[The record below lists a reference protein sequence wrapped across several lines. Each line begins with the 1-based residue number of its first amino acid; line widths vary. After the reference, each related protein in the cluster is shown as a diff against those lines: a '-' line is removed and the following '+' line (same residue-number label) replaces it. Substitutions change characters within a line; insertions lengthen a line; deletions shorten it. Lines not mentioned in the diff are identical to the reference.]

1 MAKEPDD
8 VVVRI
13 LREIQATLGN
23 HGRALGHHTRELE
36 KLGIGQK
43 EIRESIVTAL
53 GLSAHAN
60 VRNDLMEDRIGK
72 LEAMI
77 DEFEDLRTRVSRL
90 ESHEA

>member
-1 MAKEPDD
+1 MAKEPED

-13 LREIQATLGN
+13 LREIQATLG
-23 HGRALGHHTRELE
+23 HQGRTLDHHTRELE
-36 KLGIGQK
+36 KLGVGQK

-72 LEAMI
+72 IEAMI
-77 DEFEDLRTRVSRL
+77 DEFENLKARVSRL
-90 ESHEA
+90 ESQDA